1 MKESEI
7 IYLVNHP
14 GEIGSEHLQEL
25 KEYVEQFPYSQ
36 TFRFL
41 YLKGLS
47 NVGDLRYDQ
56 ELRKTS
62 LYAVDRSSLH
72 QLIMIEPEVRQANTL
87 AEALPTVTESGEK
100 IPAVELPVVEKS
112 VPEKSVSEKT
122 IAEKPAVEASTPY
135 AAEEGRPASAAATIA
150 DIADL
155 LNDLNNLDNNASVK
169 EMRGQDL
176 IDDFISSRGESD
188 EKKPAKTYSEESAP
202 LLPEPVDFQQEESSC
217 FTETLAKIYIKQKKF
232 DKAIKIFRQLSLK
245 NPEKSIYF
253 ADQIRF
259 FERLIENLNN

>member
-7 IYLVNHP
+7 IRLVKHP
-14 GEIGSEHLQEL
+14 GAIGAEHLQEL
-25 KEYVEQFPYSQ
+25 KECMEQFPYSQ

-41 YLKGLS
+41 YLKGLK
-47 NVGDLRYDQ
+47 NVGDLRYDL
-56 ELRKTS
+56 ELRKAS

-72 QLIMIEPEVRQANTL
+72 QLILIEVEEPAPVPAPVQVEVVA
-87 AEALPTVTESGEK
+87 PITEEP
-100 IPAVELPVVEKS
+100 I
-112 VPEKSVSEKT
+112 
-122 IAEKPAVEASTPY
+122 VEAPKTQTD
-135 AAEEGRPASAAATIA
+135 ETGRPVSAAATIA
-150 DIADL
+150 DITEL
-155 LNDLNNLDNNASVK
+155 LNDLKPIDTGASK
-169 EMRGQDL
+169 EMRGQSL
-176 IDDFISSRGESD
+176 IDDFISSRGEND
-188 EKKPAKTYSEESAP
+188 ESQTAKVTYRDEPAP
-202 LLPEPVDFQQEESSC
+202 LLPEPVDYQQEESSC